1 MAYANDFLFKKYKN
15 VTKKFRKFSY
25 HVKSA
30 MNTIQIVENKT
41 KETYCMLL
49 TLVIQM
55 FGGCS
60 VFAVLFLKWYA
71 QKPVKKATLQKH
83 CFAQT
88 SELPRS
94 TRYKHF

>member
-60 VFAVLFLKWYA
+60 VFAVLFLKRFLSISVSFISDW
-71 QKPVKKATLQKH
+71 
-83 CFAQT
+83 
-88 SELPRS
+88 
-94 TRYKHF
+94 